1 MVTMPVLLRKKIIC
15 SCPKITISDENDL
28 GHMFDRFDVQTPLFD
43 E

>member
-28 GHMFDRFDVQTPLFD
+28 GHMFDRFDGSNATF
-43 E
+43 